1 LAQKKGELYDFLVQL
16 AFWVSDQRLFIIDEA
31 IYVAVRPGTNPYRS
45 STSPLIQSSIKSSG
59 VKINWLHIIELSEA
73 YTEASVGYGSPSVGN
88 LTSEEGL
95 VVAGI
100 SYQPGR
106 QTSGPDQK
114 QNKRLIRKQQKALFN
129 TPIRSNHK
137 NSKSDPTQYPTDKC
151 HYERHCHRLY
161 LLFPVHFLKI
171 YKIFI
176 LENKFYIAMFW

>member
-1 LAQKKGELYDFLVQL
+1 M
-16 AFWVSDQRLFIIDEA
+16 IIA
-31 IYVAVRPGTNPYRS
+31 P
-45 STSPLIQSSIKSSG
+45 
-59 VKINWLHIIELSEA
+59 SEA
-73 YTEASVGYGSPSVGN
+73 YTVARAGYLSLLVAQNLSLAGS
-88 LTSEEGL
+88 LALAEGL

-100 SYQPGR
+100 SYQPRR

-129 TPIRSNHK
+129 APIPSNHK
-137 NSKSDPTQYPTDKC
+137 QSKKTSTQYPTNKC
-151 HYERHCHRLY
+151 HDERHCHRLY